1 MGMCVCVCVC
11 MSENRKCQ
19 GIRTQLENGTLGDK
33 NMLEVDRSPCI
44 LLANLRLNLQVKGVI
59 ILTWV
64 CFLRALW
71 NYIPSYD
78 LSMYSM
84 EYK

>member
-1 MGMCVCVCVC
+1 MCVHGYVCVCVCVC

-59 ILTWV
+59 ILT
-64 CFLRALW
+64 
-71 NYIPSYD
+71 
-78 LSMYSM
+78 
-84 EYK
+84 